1 MQESILDTIK
11 GIGPQRRSLLMN
23 TFKNIKTLSLASI
36 EEISSLKGISNDL
49 AKTILKELDS

>member
-1 MQESILDTIK
+1 MKLV
-11 GIGPQRRSLLMN
+11 GIETTKSLLMS